1 MKDAGLMVRKVLGG
15 MSLAIIL
22 ALGASARA
30 QGVVV
35 RTAEPTAG
43 DDRALVENPV
53 LDSDAVPIDAAR
65 ISFDSWFF
73 DRIWSTLSRDED
85 PDGPINTD
93 RPTFTPANT
102 VVPVG
107 RLQFESGF
115 TFDYQQGPRMR
126 STAYDFPEIAMRLG
140 LADRVEFRT
149 FWLGQTYAQSQ
160 SRPGGPFTQLNGPSD
175 MEIGFK
181 WQLTKANDDKKW
193 IPTTALITS
202 VFAPTGGTSL
212 YSSETVD
219 PYINLIY
226 GWTPTKKLTIG
237 GCTGYLGRREH
248 FAPRSGRR
256 SDSFE
261 RYHQSLLAFLSV
273 AERTTLFYEWYILMP
288 VQSPDNRAL
297 NFMDGGVL
305 YQPTPNTQFDLRV
318 GFGLN
323 GNPGEVFTGAGF
335 SVRF

>member
-1 MKDAGLMVRKVLGG
+1 MARKVLAGLG
-15 MSLAIIL
+15 LAFIL
-22 ALGASARA
+22 TLAASARA
-30 QGVVV
+30 QAVVP
-35 RTAEPTAG
+35 RTGDLAAAESSAWLETPAPDG
-43 DDRALVENPV
+43 DA
-53 LDSDAVPIDAAR
+53 DSLPDGAAR
-65 ISFDSWFF
+65 ISFGSMLFE
-73 DRIWSTLSRDED
+73 RIWSTLSRDED

-102 VVPVG
+102 VVPAG

-115 TFDYQQGPRMR
+115 TIDYQQGSKTRT
-126 STAYDFPEIAMRLG
+126 TAYDFPELAMRLG
-140 LADRVEFRT
+140 LMDRVEFRT
-149 FWLGQTYAQSQ
+149 FWFGQTWAQTQ
-160 SRPGGPFTQLNGPSD
+160 SRPGGPFSQINGPSD

-181 WQLTKANDDKKW
+181 WQLIKANGDNKW

-226 GWTPTKKLTIG
+226 GWTPTKKLTICG
-237 GCTGYLGRREH
+237 STGYLGRREH
-248 FAPRSGRR
+248 FAPRPSRR

-261 RYHQSLLAFLSV
+261 RFHQSLVGFLSV
-273 AERTTLFYEWYILMP
+273 ADRTTLFYEWYILMP
-288 VQSPDNRAL
+288 AGSPDNRAL
-297 NFMDGGVL
+297 NYMDSGVL
-305 YQPTPNTQFDLRV
+305 YQVTPNTQFDIRV

-323 GNPGEVFTGAGF
+323 GNPGELFTGAGF